1 MNDTPAAPAF
11 DPLANG
17 WSPFDGHG
25 FVDHVGPF
33 CVRREASGLRSF
45 AFVAQPKHANLI
57 GVVHGG
63 MLMTLADRALGVA
76 AWDAAGGKPSVTVQ
90 FDMQFLSAVKMGEFA
105 EMTPQLVRA
114 TRSLVFM
121 RGDLTVGGRTAG
133 AANGLWKILERSE

>member
-1 MNDTPAAPAF
+1 MNDAPSPAF
-11 DPLANG
+11 DPLGHG
-17 WSPFDGHG
+17 WEPFEGQG

-33 CVRREASGLRSF
+33 YVRREASGLRSF
-45 AFVAQPKHANLI
+45 GFVAQPKHANLI

-105 EMTPQLVRA
+105 EMAPELIRA

-121 RGDLTVGGRTAG
+121 RGTLKVGERAAG
-133 AANGLWKILERSE
+133 MANGLWKILEERR

>member
-1 MNDTPAAPAF
+1 MNDAPSPAF
-11 DPLANG
+11 DPLTQA
-17 WSPFDGHG
+17 WELFEDHG
-25 FVDHVGPF
+25 FIDHVGPLY
-33 CVRREASGLRSF
+33 VRRGENGLRSF
-45 AFVAQPKHANLI
+45 GFIAAPRHANLV

-105 EMTPQLVRA
+105 FMAPEVARA

-121 RGDLTVGGRTAG
+121 RGTLKVGERA
-133 AANGLWKILERSE
+133 AASANGLWKILER